1 LSRKKDLSSL
11 EDYLAQAPADVR
23 TILEDIIAIIRRI
36 VPSAEGLISYRMLAF
51 KRTRIFIYVGAF
63 KHHIG
68 MYPPVHGSDALEE
81 ALLPYRGP
89 KGNLRFPLDQ
99 PIPYDLI
106 ARVVE
111 ALASQVS

>member
-1 LSRKKDLSSL
+1 MSQKKELSSL
-11 EDYLAQAPADVR
+11 EGYLEQVPADVR
-23 TILEDIIAIIRRI
+23 DHPRRDHRDHT
-36 VPSAEGLISYRMLAF
+36 AYRAVSRGIDQLPDAAF
-51 KRTRIFIYVGAF
+51 KRARIFVFVGAF

-99 PIPYDLI
+99 PMPYNLI
-106 ARVVE
+106 ERVG
-111 ALASQVS
+111 